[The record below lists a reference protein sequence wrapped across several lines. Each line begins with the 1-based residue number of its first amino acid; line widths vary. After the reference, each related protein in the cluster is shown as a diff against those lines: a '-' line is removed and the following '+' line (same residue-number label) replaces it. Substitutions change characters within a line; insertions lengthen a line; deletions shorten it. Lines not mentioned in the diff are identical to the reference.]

1 MRIDSLQDLLIYQL
15 MDQYDAERL
24 LLQSLPGVLRR
35 VHSDALRDVLSTNL
49 DETRQHIDRLDGVF
63 DELRRSPTGSRSSG
77 MEALLDQV
85 RELMSANIDHFV
97 LDSALIA
104 ALQRAEHYEIASYG
118 TTSLHARLLGLD
130 GVADVLTETLSE
142 EKVSDAELTRIAQ
155 AQVNEM
161 ARRAS

>member
-1 MRIDSLQDLLIYQL
+1 MRIDTLQDLLIFQL

-24 LLQSLPGVLRR
+24 LLQTLPGVVRR
-35 VHSDALRDVLSTNL
+35 VHSVALRDVLETNL
-49 DETRQHIDRLDGVF
+49 KETRQHLDRLDGVL
-63 DELRRSPTGSRSSG
+63 DLLRRSPAGTRSTG
-77 MEALLDQV
+77 MDALLDQV

-118 TTSLHARLLGLD
+118 TTTLYARLLGLD
-130 GVADVLTETLSE
+130 DIADVLAETLAE
-142 EKVSDAELTRIAQ
+142 EKVADAELTRIAE